1 MPDRVL
7 FRVGSVC
14 AIVGATLGFVFN
26 LLHPRD
32 SDALDNTEQQ
42 LQLIVDE
49 DIWLFDHVMLLV
61 AVILSFLGLVAIY
74 RSIKGDTGLAWAR
87 LGVATAVAGAGVA
100 VITIGIDGIAMNEIA
115 DTWAT
120 SSDPASVLAAAEV
133 VEEVG
138 ISLFTVLILAFFG
151 VVPLFFGLA
160 VANSD
165 VYPKWLGWV
174 AVLAGVLG
182 LVTGFVQAFDG
193 LSTFTTLVL
202 FPIASVLFTLWI
214 LYVGVLLWRKTVPP
228 TLGP

>member
-1 MPDRVL
+1 MPDRLL
-7 FRVGSVC
+7 FRVGSLS
-14 AIVGATLGFVFN
+14 AIVGAALAIVFN

-32 SDALDNTEQQ
+32 SDALDNTEAQ

-61 AVILSFLGLVAIY
+61 AVILSFLGLIAIY
-74 RSIKGDTGLAWAR
+74 RSVTGDTGLAWAR

-115 DTWAT
+115 DNWDTA
-120 SSDPASVLAAAEV
+120 SDQAPVLAAAEA

-138 ISLFTVLILAFFG
+138 IGLFTVLILAFFG

-160 VANSD
+160 VANGD
-165 VYPKWLGWV
+165 VYPRWLGWV
-174 AVLAGVLG
+174 AVVAGVLG

-193 LSTFTTLVL
+193 LSTFTTFVL
-202 FPIASVLFTLWI
+202 FPIASILFTLWL
-214 LYVGVLLWRKTVPP
+214 LYMGVLLWRKTIPP